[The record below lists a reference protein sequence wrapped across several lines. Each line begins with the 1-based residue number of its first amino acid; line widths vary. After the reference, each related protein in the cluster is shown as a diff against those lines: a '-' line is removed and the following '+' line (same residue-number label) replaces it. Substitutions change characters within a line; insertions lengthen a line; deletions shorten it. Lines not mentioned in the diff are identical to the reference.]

1 MEVAYPLTTTMQ
13 WLSELGME
21 DPALARQ
28 LDPLFHLTSEQYSS
42 IVAAQNA
49 NYDLLSSLESLKQKE
64 IQKMPASYCIGGNS
78 TVSNSHGAAAGFAA
92 SSSWDHHHGQLGLE
106 QRPPK
111 TFKPNSWDSALS
123 HQQIHHQ
130 AITAGS
136 AQSMIM
142 TSASFHSQ
150 PPGNNNRSFDMQQQ
164 QQHQQRQQV
173 HLSQD
178 QQQCMMSRNSL
189 DGVPLA
195 PAVTPSVTKNSGH
208 TQDHIMAERKRREK
222 LSQRFIALSA
232 VVPGLKK
239 MDKASVL
246 GDAIKYVKTLQE
258 KLRSIE
264 EQMPKKRVRSVSSS
278 KKPLAVAIADKTGM
292 QGTAAAVPPAGAD
305 HKVEAEVIDEEDDG
319 PVPEIE
325 ARAVD
330 RNIMI
335 RMHCDKRKG
344 LLVKCLAELE
354 RLKLVILHANML
366 SFSSTSIDLTCSVQV
381 SILEIASVKIQAPKL
396 RSQVLKTMS

>member
-1 MEVAYPLTTTMQ
+1 
-13 WLSELGME
+13 ME

-92 SSSWDHHHGQLGLE
+92 SSSSDHHHGQLGLE

-150 PPGNNNRSFDMQQQ
+150 PPGNNNRSFDMQRQ

-173 HLSQD
+173 HMSQD
-178 QQQCMMSRNSL
+178 QQQCMMSQNSL
-189 DGVPLA
+189 DGGVMSVPYSMQEEVVGAQVRTTAASDHVDMRGSSPASGVQESCNTDVFSLEGLSRLSPLSPTESIRGCKRKPEQQLQQLGGPMEHSKMHHGGMAPTATVKVPLA
-195 PAVTPSVTKNSGH
+195 PAVAPSVTKNSGH

-239 MDKASVL
+239 VNISLGRSCKKSTFVSTHVSSTVPFCCWWELQFTSGLYAHHHWEQLGNLCCTSL
-246 GDAIKYVKTLQE
+246 GD
-258 KLRSIE
+258 
-264 EQMPKKRVRSVSSS
+264 
-278 KKPLAVAIADKTGM
+278 
-292 QGTAAAVPPAGAD
+292 
-305 HKVEAEVIDEEDDG
+305 H
-319 PVPEIE
+319 
-325 ARAVD
+325 
-330 RNIMI
+330 
-335 RMHCDKRKG
+335 KG
-344 LLVKCLAELE
+344 LG
-354 RLKLVILHANML
+354 
-366 SFSSTSIDLTCSVQV
+366 F
-381 SILEIASVKIQAPKL
+381 
-396 RSQVLKTMS
+396 

>member
-1 MEVAYPLTTTMQ
+1 
-13 WLSELGME
+13 ME

-64 IQKMPASYCIGGNS
+64 IQKMPPSYCISRNS

-92 SSSWDHHHGQLGLE
+92 SSSSDHHHGQLGLE
-106 QRPPK
+106 QRPHK

-150 PPGNNNRSFDMQQQ
+150 PPGNNNRSFDMQRQQQQ
-164 QQHQQRQQV
+164 QQHQQHQQQQQV
-173 HLSQD
+173 HLNQD
-178 QQQCMMSRNSL
+178 QQQCMMSQNSL
-189 DGVPLA
+189 DGVVMSVPYSMQEEVVGAQVRTAAASDHVDMRGSSPASGVQESCNTDVFSLEGLSGLSPLSPTESIRGCKRKPEQQLQQLGGPMEHSKMHHGGMAPTATVKVPPA
-195 PAVTPSVTKNSGH
+195 PAVPPTVTKNSGH

-239 MDKASVL
+239 VNISLGRSCKKSTFVSTHVSSTVPFCCWWELRCTPGLYAHHWEQLGNLCCTSL
-246 GDAIKYVKTLQE
+246 GD
-258 KLRSIE
+258 
-264 EQMPKKRVRSVSSS
+264 
-278 KKPLAVAIADKTGM
+278 
-292 QGTAAAVPPAGAD
+292 
-305 HKVEAEVIDEEDDG
+305 H
-319 PVPEIE
+319 
-325 ARAVD
+325 
-330 RNIMI
+330 
-335 RMHCDKRKG
+335 KG
-344 LLVKCLAELE
+344 LG
-354 RLKLVILHANML
+354 
-366 SFSSTSIDLTCSVQV
+366 F
-381 SILEIASVKIQAPKL
+381 
-396 RSQVLKTMS
+396 